1 MTFLSSTPNTV
12 DAMAIQ
18 EKDADVIR
26 KLKYQYEFPMA
37 ALTVDGVVFG
47 FDPLDARNP
56 LKVLMIRRGEDPF
69 KGQWAF
75 PGGHVSIISGEGLED
90 AVRREVQE
98 ETSSSFEYLE
108 QLYTFADPGRDP
120 RGRYVTVA
128 YFALVRKEDHEDV
141 EGLDD
146 ADRADWIPI
155 QKLTRMKL
163 AFDHNQ
169 ILALALKRLQAK
181 VRYAPIGFE
190 LLPRVFTIKQIQ
202 QLYEAILRKKLDPSN
217 FRRRITSMGI
227 LEVVGETK
235 PRTYRF
241 DKKAYEKAVERG
253 FNFEV

>member
-1 MTFLSSTPNTV
+1 MTNQTR
-12 DAMAIQ
+12 D
-18 EKDADVIR
+18 EDVIR
-26 KLKYQYEFPMA
+26 KLKYHYEFPMA

-47 FDPLDARNP
+47 FDPLDTRNS
-56 LKVLMIRRGEDPF
+56 LKVLMIRRGEGPF

-75 PGGHVSIISGEGLED
+75 PGGHVNIINDEGLEA
-90 AVRREVQE
+90 AVRREVEE
-98 ETSSSFEYLE
+98 ETSANFEYLE

-128 YFALVRKEDHEDV
+128 YFALVRKEEHENV

-169 ILALALKRLQAK
+169 ILSLALKRLQAK

-190 LLPRVFTIKQIQ
+190 LLPRIFTMKQIQ

-217 FRRRITSMGI
+217 FRRRISLMGI
-227 LEVVGETK
+227 LQVVGETK

-241 DKKAYEKAVERG
+241 DKKAYEKAVEKG